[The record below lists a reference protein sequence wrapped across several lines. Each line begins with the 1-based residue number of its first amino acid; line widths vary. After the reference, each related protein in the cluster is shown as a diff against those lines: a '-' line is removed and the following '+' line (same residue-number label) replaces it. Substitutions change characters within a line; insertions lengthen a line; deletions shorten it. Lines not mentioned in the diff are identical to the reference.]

1 MVKRTE
7 KQKENGT
14 ENIKD
19 LKNNVSEIR
28 KRISI

>member
-7 KQKENGT
+7 KQKENGI